1 MSFYIIKNDFVIIL
15 LHHIMINKQ
24 NYRRVP
30 ILRVR
35 ILNNIDNVLYDVER
49 YLVDI
54 LLCITMFI
62 IFMVL
67 RYFIIF
73 IIINIK

>member
-1 MSFYIIKNDFVIIL
+1 
-15 LHHIMINKQ
+15 MINKQ

>member
-1 MSFYIIKNDFVIIL
+1 MIL
-15 LHHIMINKQ
+15 LLLHNIMINKH
-24 NYRRVP
+24 NYRKVP
-30 ILRVR
+30 ILKIR
-35 ILNNIDNVLYDVER
+35 ILNNIDNVLNVLYDVER

-54 LLCITMFI
+54 LLCITIFI

-67 RYFIIF
+67 RYFITF